1 VRLALELHVVFVRLV
16 LFCSEY
22 IGAYES
28 NSDGVGEEDDDED
41 ISNHV
46 TASSVR
52 KLSAL
57 GAGDA

>member
-1 VRLALELHVVFVRLV
+1 VVFVRLV